1 TSFSPLSFL
10 YGETSQTLV
19 AKISPTSYQIS
30 FDPFPF
36 CYNILR
42 FSEKSASSQR
52 SMAVYVD
59 QTQQI
64 GESTKSCSDSLEAAQ
79 FFVRRVC
86 ICSTSLERRSLF
98 YD

>member
-1 TSFSPLSFL
+1 SFSPLSFL

-64 GESTKSCSDSLEAAQ
+64 VLRSASLHLFDESRAAES
-79 FFVRRVC
+79 VLRLRN
-86 ICSTSLERRSLF
+86 
-98 YD
+98 